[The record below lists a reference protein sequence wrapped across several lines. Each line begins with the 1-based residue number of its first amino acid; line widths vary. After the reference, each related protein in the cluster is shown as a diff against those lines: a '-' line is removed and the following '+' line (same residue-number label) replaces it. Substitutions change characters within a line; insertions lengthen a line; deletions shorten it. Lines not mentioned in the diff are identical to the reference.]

1 MEDKGDWELS
11 GVRTYKNWPMIF
23 LSSHFPFHK
32 DQKLVFQK
40 LWRLLMPTSGWK
52 HMTLQWALHQFKIKF
67 CIKKLEILIFLQ
79 DDLGFPAGPMVKN
92 TPANARFQV
101 WSLGW
106 EDPLEEQMIN
116 LLQCSCLGNPTDR
129 GAWQAWDHKRHG
141 NYWATKQHQDN
152 QTHSPDIHPCVLNS

>member
-106 EDPLEEQMIN
+106 EVLMSHGVLGTWPLAGP
-116 LLQCSCLGNPTDR
+116 CSVEGVSFPWRWGYGDARSCPSLPLCSRRLTPG
-129 GAWQAWDHKRHG
+129 
-141 NYWATKQHQDN
+141 QD
-152 QTHSPDIHPCVLNS
+152 VERY